1 MRRVLKHER
10 QRSTPR
16 TPKTKVLA
24 QDPEI
29 ASSHSPTPRPPEG
42 EGVSAV
48 MPASRSETNDA
59 EIRSTANMFRFDIDL
74 TEDDIGG

>member
-1 MRRVLKHER
+1 
-10 QRSTPR
+10 
-16 TPKTKVLA
+16 
-24 QDPEI
+24 
-29 ASSHSPTPRPPEG
+29 
-42 EGVSAV
+42 